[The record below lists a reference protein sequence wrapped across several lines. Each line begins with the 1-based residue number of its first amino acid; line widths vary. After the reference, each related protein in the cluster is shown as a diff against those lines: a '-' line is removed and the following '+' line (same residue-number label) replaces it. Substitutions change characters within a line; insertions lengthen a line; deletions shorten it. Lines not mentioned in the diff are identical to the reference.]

1 MRILVTGGAGFIGSH
16 LVERLLRADHDV
28 AVVDNFDPF
37 YKPRRKRRNLAAVRD
52 HARLQLHE
60 ADILDA
66 AALQRA
72 FQAAKPERV
81 VHLAARANA
90 RLALREPAAYARVL
104 GEGTINVLEQAR
116 ENSVEQF
123 ILGSSS
129 SVYGLNAKVPF
140 AEDDPIGTT
149 ISPYAAGKRAAE
161 LYGHV
166 YAHTYGLPVTCL
178 RFFNVHGP
186 RQRPDLAVYTFVR
199 LLLRNEPV
207 PFYGDGSSG
216 RDYTYIDDIID
227 GVEAALH
234 TVFPF
239 KIINL
244 GGNHPV
250 LLRDMVA
257 TIESELGVTAERI
270 VLPPQPGDVPRTFAD
285 ISRAERLL
293 GFAPQVPFA
302 EGVRRFVEW
311 YKREVLDD

>member
-37 YKPRRKRRNLAAVRD
+37 YEPRRKRRNLAAVRD

-81 VHLAARANA
+81 IHLAARANA

-116 ENSVEQF
+116 ENGVEQF

-270 VLPPQPGDVPRTFAD
+270 VLPPQAGDVPRTFAD